1 MQNIYPWHVNNII
14 RHKSRCSNVTCRGF
28 AKHTGITYQ
37 NLKIPSFLFLNFLVE
52 GTGNNLFNNFKD
64 SCVLEQTLK
73 LGRHQLELLCGLMAS
88 QGHFFSISKIL
99 GFFYKFDNMIQEK
112 LTKGFDTF
120 REAYVSKSDVSSKG
134 PFCLSRKC
142 VRPWKGAIYFVV
154 YKGPERNE
162 SEEEYWMKRL
172 QFSKSLN
179 NLPNLTLESYME
191 NSTKGQLPTKKP
203 RLDLGKPDADSDLFV
218 NKPAESLSPVHQ
230 DFESMPEDLFNL
242 YDENNN
248 KSQAETDDDTF
259 MNKNSFENDG
269 EMTEN
274 VTDSIAEEDVSSESN
289 DEEDIGSE
297 CDDIEET
304 FNDVT
309 ETESHNSKCSI
320 DYRLQT
326 FQDIG
331 RYMQNNPGSFYD
343 HSTNL
348 WFCSICQ
355 HFAGNQGKSR
365 SWVDVGVCLGTN
377 PGRAL
382 KRHFLSEFHKKN
394 LELKHLF
401 GKVKSKEKPSQ
412 LLNMLKNFTTLSE
425 KNQMAENREVFKILF
440 RTAHYIIKK
449 MMSNL
454 TYSSLVQLI
463 SDCGSK
469 ALQKFILKSPK
480 NATYLSSKTFNNIL
494 NVLNSFT
501 EDTLLESLKAAE
513 FVTIFHDETTDISNH
528 S

>member
-1 MQNIYPWHVNNII
+1 
-14 RHKSRCSNVTCRGF
+14 
-28 AKHTGITYQ
+28 
-37 NLKIPSFLFLNFLVE
+37 
-52 GTGNNLFNNFKD
+52 
-64 SCVLEQTLK
+64 
-73 LGRHQLELLCGLMAS
+73 
-88 QGHFFSISKIL
+88 
-99 GFFYKFDNMIQEK
+99 
-112 LTKGFDTF
+112 
-120 REAYVSKSDVSSKG
+120 
-134 PFCLSRKC
+134 
-142 VRPWKGAIYFVV
+142 
-154 YKGPERNE
+154 
-162 SEEEYWMKRL
+162 
-172 QFSKSLN
+172 
-179 NLPNLTLESYME
+179 
-191 NSTKGQLPTKKP
+191 
-203 RLDLGKPDADSDLFV
+203 
-218 NKPAESLSPVHQ
+218 
-230 DFESMPEDLFNL
+230 
-242 YDENNN
+242 
-248 KSQAETDDDTF
+248 

-382 KRHFLSEFHKKN
+382 KRHFLSEFHKKD

-425 KNQMAENREVFKILF
+425 ENQMAENREVFKILF

-513 FVTIFHDETTDISNH
+513 FVTIFHDERTDISNH
-528 S
+528 SEAALFAMFLHGGSHKEHYIGMMNMSSGQTAAKHYLAVLDLCNKKGLDMSKIQFSDLDGCPTNAGDMQGFKLYFIYENPHHLPHTCNSHTLALIPKHSIVDSKFRVIYNADKLMIAIFVLFKKSSIRLNIFEQSQIMLEMKVLKLICPSSTRWLTHEHCFRRILEVYEAVLLALSELYQERGEVEALGLLIQLTEPTFVLSALMLAATLGVVRPLTLWLQTSPSKA